1 MTNLPRVRI
10 YIKSDFEPDF
20 LAVNDGLQ
28 LCLFMPHA
36 HNALKPRIQRALDLY
51 RKAIGKDTLGFY
63 GDLDGQWQ
71 TLDTEGWQLIYQ
83 RIHDGDV
90 SHLQLLGA
98 ATTSDP
104 YSESHRYKFHY
115 VGYAL
120 DRPPEDLHWP
130 NAVSALQLTF
140 PTEFLEAQGP
150 ERFRALAI
158 EIASALP
165 FSSGQAGLSFN
176 GEPLASVVRDEVK
189 ALSSRHPAMDV
200 PNLDDVARDLGT
212 RVRAP
217 AWMNFLGPPVLQE
230 LGGVEGLRSRLH
242 SPGTTVQA
250 LGPDRAVV
258 TLGPWPEAGD
268 AEQGQTL
275 PAYRELA
282 RVLEPWLYQ
291 GSGPE
296 DCDFFTMTRRWQRRF
311 LD

>member
-1 MTNLPRVRI
+1 M
-10 YIKSDFEPDF
+10 
-20 LAVNDGLQ
+20 NDGLQ
-28 LCLFMPHA
+28 LCLFLPHA

-51 RKAIGKDTLGFY
+51 REAIGKDALGLY

-71 TLDTEGWQLIYQ
+71 TLDTEGWQLIHHWL
-83 RIHDGDV
+83 HDGDV
-90 SHLQLLGA
+90 CRLHVLGA
-98 ATTSDP
+98 ATTSDA
-104 YSESHRYKFHY
+104 YSESHRYEFHY

-120 DRPPEDLHWP
+120 DRPEDLHWP
-130 NAVSALQLTF
+130 NAVSALRLTF

-158 EIASALP
+158 EIASVLP
-165 FSSGQAGLSFN
+165 FGSGQAGLTFN
-176 GEPLASVVRDEVK
+176 GEPLASVVREEVK
-189 ALSSRHPAMDV
+189 ALSFRHPAMDV
-200 PNLDDVARDLGT
+200 PSLDDVARDLGT

-217 AWMNFLGPPVLQE
+217 AWMNFLGPPVLHE

-242 SPGTTVQA
+242 SPDTTVQA

-268 AEQGQTL
+268 TEQGQTL

-282 RVLEPWLYQ
+282 RVLEPWLYE
-291 GSGPE
+291 GPGPE
-296 DCDFFTMTRRWQRRF
+296 DPHFFTMTRRWQRRF

>member
-1 MTNLPRVRI
+1 M
-10 YIKSDFEPDF
+10 
-20 LAVNDGLQ
+20 NDGLQ

-51 RKAIGKDTLGFY
+51 REAIGKDALGFY

-71 TLDTEGWQLIYQ
+71 TLGTEGWQLIHH
-83 RIHDGDV
+83 RLHDEDV
-90 SHLQLLGA
+90 CYLSVLGA
-98 ATTSDP
+98 ATSDA
-104 YSESHRYKFHY
+104 YSESHRYSFHY

-120 DRPPEDLHWP
+120 DRPSEDLRWP
-130 NAVSALQLTF
+130 DAVSALQLTF

-150 ERFRALAI
+150 ERFRALAV

-165 FSSGQAGLSFN
+165 FGSGQAGLSFN

-189 ALSSRHPAMDV
+189 ALSFRHPAMDV
-200 PNLDDVARDLGT
+200 PSLDDVARDLGT
-212 RVRAP
+212 RVRAS
-217 AWMNFLGPPVLQE
+217 AWMNFLGPPVLHE

-242 SPGTTVQA
+242 SPDTTVQA

-268 AEQGQTL
+268 TEQGQTL

-291 GSGPE
+291 EARSE
-296 DCDFFTMTRRWQRRF
+296 DSDFFTMTRRWHRRF

>member
-1 MTNLPRVRI
+1 MTSLPRVRL
-10 YIKSDFEPDF
+10 YIRSDFEADL
-20 LAVNDGLQ
+20 LAVRDGIQ
-28 LCLFMPHA
+28 LCLFMPQA

-51 RKAIGKDTLGFY
+51 RKAIGKDALGFY

-71 TLDTEGWQLIYQ
+71 TLDTESWQHIHHRL
-83 RIHDGDV
+83 HDGDV

-98 ATTSDP
+98 PTSDAP
-104 YSESHRYKFHY
+104 TESHRYKFHY

-120 DRPPEDLHWP
+120 DRPPEDLYWP
-130 NAVSALQLTF
+130 DAVSALRLTF

-158 EIASALP
+158 EIAGVLP
-165 FSSGQAGLSFN
+165 FGSGHAGLSFN

-189 ALSSRHPAMDV
+189 ALSFRHPAMDV
-200 PNLDDVARDLGT
+200 LEFDDVARDLGT

-217 AWMNFLGPPVLQE
+217 AWMNFLGPPVLHE

-242 SPGTTVQA
+242 APDTTVQA

-268 AEQGQTL
+268 TEQGQTL

-291 GSGPE
+291 EARSE
-296 DCDFFTMTRRWQRRF
+296 DSDFFTMTRRWQRRF